1 MESQTAGPM
10 NATAQGL
17 KAVPGDGGWPLLGTT
32 LEVLRDPIGLSQR
45 FHERFGP
52 VFWTNQFGIRI
63 TVLMGP
69 EGNEFALRNA
79 GNLQLSGPAW
89 QYYIGPFFNRGLM
102 LLDGEEH
109 RLHRGIMQAAF
120 RKAALAAYVSRM
132 NPDIGSGI
140 AGWAGDRD
148 FRALPRIKQLT
159 LDLATTTFMGQQL
172 GEEAGAVNRAF
183 VDTVRAGS
191 ALLRFA
197 VPGGRWKRGLDGR
210 RLLEKFFRQHLPA
223 HRASSSDDLFSQL
236 CRAEDAQGAR
246 FSDDDVV
253 NHMIF
258 LLMAAHDTT
267 TITLCSVL
275 YRLAQ
280 NPEWQERL
288 REEAQAL
295 GKPQFE
301 HADLERTPLAS
312 LVMKEAMRLMPPVPG
327 LPRELLADTEF
338 MGYHLPRGSHI
349 VIDIQCTH
357 RMPEWWTDPERFD
370 PERFA
375 EPRNE
380 HRRHPFQF
388 VPFGGGA
395 HTCIGMH
402 FAELQVKAILHQ
414 LLLRYRWSVPTGY
427 EMPVDRT
434 ALPVPKDG
442 LPLKLSPL

>member
-197 VPGGRWKRGLDGR
+197 VPGGAGSAGWTGGACWRSSSASTCR
-210 RLLEKFFRQHLPA
+210 RTVPA
-223 HRASSSDDLFSQL
+223 AATTCSRSFAAPRMRRARASPTTMSS
-236 CRAEDAQGAR
+236 
-246 FSDDDVV
+246 
-253 NHMIF
+253 
-258 LLMAAHDTT
+258 TT
-267 TITLCSVL
+267 
-275 YRLAQ
+275 
-280 NPEWQERL
+280 
-288 REEAQAL
+288 
-295 GKPQFE
+295 
-301 HADLERTPLAS
+301 
-312 LVMKEAMRLMPPVPG
+312 
-327 LPRELLADTEF
+327 
-338 MGYHLPRGSHI
+338 
-349 VIDIQCTH
+349 
-357 RMPEWWTDPERFD
+357 
-370 PERFA
+370 
-375 EPRNE
+375 
-380 HRRHPFQF
+380 
-388 VPFGGGA
+388 
-395 HTCIGMH
+395 
-402 FAELQVKAILHQ
+402 
-414 LLLRYRWSVPTGY
+414 
-427 EMPVDRT
+427 
-434 ALPVPKDG
+434 
-442 LPLKLSPL
+442 